1 MSAPTPRTIADLD
14 RPLPELVA
22 AIRASQPRPPY
33 TPSPEELARRAAA
46 AEHLVQLAAEAG
58 LSPEEYAK
66 AGGHATDEHWLRDLD
81 ADSSCP
87 FEGACRY
94 PYLTAGGQS

>member
-1 MSAPTPRTIADLD
+1 MSTPTPRTIADLD

-22 AIRASQPRPPY
+22 AIGASQPRPRY
-33 TPSPEELARRAAA
+33 TPSPQELARLAAA
-46 AEHLVQLAAEAG
+46 AEHLAQVAAG
-58 LSPEEYAK
+58 LGLTPEEYAK
-66 AGGHATDEHWLRDLD
+66 SGGKAERRHDVLDLD

-87 FEGACRY
+87 FEGACSY